1 MEIIDTHSHLFVEE
15 FDDDRDAAVER
26 CRQAGISR
34 LYLPNIDVK
43 SLSLLLKM
51 VEKYPDYCFPMLGL
65 HPTEVDDDY
74 NNQLALLKKQLSK
87 QHSFVGI
94 GEIGLDFYWDKT
106 FYKEQCDAFSKQIE
120 WAIDC
125 HLPIVIHS
133 REAFNETVEIIGQ
146 QYVPSLNGIFHS
158 FTGTEEEANRLLQFE
173 GFYLGINGVVTF
185 KKSSLP
191 DVLPHIPIE
200 RIVLET
206 DCPYLT
212 PVPYRGRRNESS
224 YIIYTLKKV
233 AEIYGMDEEEVAR
246 ITSCNAQKIFTPS
259 LL

>member
-1 MEIIDTHSHLFVEE
+1 
-15 FDDDRDAAVER
+15 
-26 CRQAGISR
+26 
-34 LYLPNIDVK
+34 
-43 SLSLLLKM
+43 
-51 VEKYPDYCFPMLGL
+51 
-65 HPTEVDDDY
+65 
-74 NNQLALLKKQLSK
+74 
-87 QHSFVGI
+87 
-94 GEIGLDFYWDKT
+94 
-106 FYKEQCDAFSKQIE
+106 
-120 WAIDC
+120 
-125 HLPIVIHS
+125 
-133 REAFNETVEIIGQ
+133 
-146 QYVPSLNGIFHS
+146 LNGIFHS

-212 PVPYRGRRNESS
+212 PAPYRGRRNESS

-233 AEIYGMDEEEVAR
+233 AEIYGMDEEEVAQ
-246 ITSCNAQKIFTPS
+246 ITSCNAQKLFTPS